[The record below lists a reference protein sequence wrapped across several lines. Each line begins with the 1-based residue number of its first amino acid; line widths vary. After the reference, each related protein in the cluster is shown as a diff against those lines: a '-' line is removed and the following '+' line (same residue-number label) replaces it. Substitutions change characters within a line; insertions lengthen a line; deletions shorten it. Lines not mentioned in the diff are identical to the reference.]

1 MHDPTPPTTTRL
13 DLLAVAALA
22 AGVRVIY
29 LVELSGDPF
38 WDGLVSNA
46 ASYHEEA
53 QWVAQGHRLPV
64 TSGFQPLY
72 GTLMGLVY
80 MVFGPSVGAMRGLQ
94 ILLGAHVAAVVTHL
108 GGKAAG
114 RWAGLAAGA
123 AWALYWP
130 SVYYGGELLPDV
142 LVTACVISASAL
154 CWHALQH
161 GRAWAWVSTGLC
173 LGLTCLGKPNAV
185 LMAPFAWV
193 GAALWPGLD
202 RATRKRQLL
211 MATLVPFL
219 AAAGVYGAPL
229 MFSGYSPGITG
240 AFAAKVMWDGN
251 HSRADGTNP
260 FYAEFPGVADWEIW
274 DHPDDYEAIAEAFRG
289 DLREFVTQRPGD
301 WLLLMGR
308 KTVVYLSAQEVDG
321 NGNVGWRRARSPVLR
336 QPLWTT
342 FGTLLCLG
350 LAGMVA
356 VRRRWREH
364 AWLVLWAAA
373 WSGSIILI
381 QVNGRYRL
389 PCAAIAC
396 VYAGIGA
403 AGLIDAAR
411 QRNRNEV
418 AALLCA
424 ALVGAVT
431 ATVDPLD
438 LRHYSIAELTFQEAR
453 VLEDGGLLDEAEDH
467 YYDSMHLQYGGP
479 QLQSRLGLFLAR
491 QGRMDEAL
499 SHMRK
504 ATERAPEFD
513 FLFKD
518 LGVTLRAAGRSEEAM
533 EAMITASLLDPDDP
547 GNAYNLGL
555 VLNDV
560 GRDAA
565 ADIAYTEAERLGH
578 DDPELWLMRGVS
590 RARLHQWEDARADL
604 NRAAEHEPIRCQA
617 VRNLGWVLMAVD
629 STADA
634 VDTWL
639 TCGDDPQVRAAL
651 CGLPADAFG
660 EVVPPAVVE
669 ICPGEER

>member
-1 MHDPTPPTTTRL
+1 VQETTPPKLTRL
-13 DLLAVAALA
+13 DVLAVAALA

-29 LVELSGDPF
+29 LIELSGDPF

-80 MVFGPSVGAMRGLQ
+80 MVFGPSLGAMRWLQ
-94 ILLGAHVAAVVTHL
+94 VLLGAYVAAMVAHL
-108 GGKAAG
+108 AGRAAG

-142 LVTACVISASAL
+142 LVTAGVISAAAL
-154 CWHALQH
+154 CWHALAR
-161 GRAWAWVSTGLC
+161 GRVWAWVGTGLC
-173 LGLTCLGKPNAV
+173 LGVTCLGKPNAV
-185 LMAPFAWV
+185 LMAPFAWA

-202 RATRKRQLL
+202 RAARKRQLL
-211 MATLVPFL
+211 LATLVPVL

-229 MFSGYSPGITG
+229 MFSGYSPGITS

-274 DHPDDYEAIAEAFRG
+274 DHPDDYEAIAEAFRS
-289 DLREFVTQRPGD
+289 DLREFVTERPGG
-301 WLLLMGR
+301 WLKLMGR
-308 KTVVYLSAQEVDG
+308 KTVVYLSAHEVDG
-321 NGNVGWRRARSPVLR
+321 NGNVGWRRARSPMLR
-336 QPLWTT
+336 LPLWTT
-342 FGTLLCLG
+342 FGALLCLG
-350 LAGMVA
+350 LAGLVA
-356 VRRRWREH
+356 VRHRWREH
-364 AWLVLWAAA
+364 VWLVIWAAA

-411 QRNRNEV
+411 HRNRTEL
-418 AALLCA
+418 AAMLCA
-424 ALVGAVT
+424 ALVGTVVAT
-431 ATVDPLD
+431 ADPLD

-504 ATERAPEFD
+504 ATQRAPEFD

-518 LGVTLRAAGRSEEAM
+518 LGATLRDAGRTQEALD
-533 EAMITASLLDPDDP
+533 ALLTAAELDPDDA

-555 VLNDV
+555 VLGDL
-560 GRDAA
+560 GRNEG
-565 ADIAYTEAERLGH
+565 ADLAYTQAERLGY

-590 RARLHQWEDARADL
+590 RARLRQWEGAAADL
-604 NRAAEHEPIRCQA
+604 TRAAGHEPIRCQA

-629 STADA
+629 RPADA
-634 VDTWL
+634 VDAWV
-639 TCGDDPQVRAAL
+639 TCSDDAQVRAAL

-660 EVVPPAVVE
+660 ESVPPAVLEV
-669 ICPGEER
+669 CSGEE